1 MNQMHFKSIVLYM
14 TSSFLIIVFN
24 KQILTTYQFPS
35 VAPIMFL
42 QSLLSSIVFATQ
54 NPQKPSF
61 DIVPVCIINVANVF
75 FGLNAAGTL
84 NVAMFSALRRISVFM
99 TMLAQWLVFSQTPS
113 KKTAFSIVMMVLGAF
128 IAAADDLTFDFGGYT
143 YVTLNNILTVSSQIA
158 TKNTLKNG
166 WSKKSILFWTSMCS
180 VLVGGLIVTMTF
192 RPHDFEHWHETGFWF
207 ALTGSLLMGLI
218 INWASAWVIEK
229 NDALTLSVAGSTKSA
244 VLGLLV
250 CFGWFDN
257 SYQYSLMNFMGLQLS
272 TIASLW
278 YVYCKHLDT
287 K

>member
-1 MNQMHFKSIVLYM
+1 MHYKSIAAYM
-14 TSSFLIIVFN
+14 SSSFLIVIFN
-24 KQILTTYQFPS
+24 KQLLTSYNFPS
-35 VAPIMFL
+35 IAAIMLL
-42 QSLLSSIVFATQ
+42 QSILSSIFFATQ
-54 NPQKPSF
+54 QPQKLTL
-61 DIVPVCIINVANVF
+61 DILPVCIINVANVF
-75 FGLNAAGTL
+75 FGLNAAGSL
-84 NVAMFSALRRISVFM
+84 NVAMFTALRRMSVFM
-99 TMLAQWLVFSQTPS
+99 TMIAQWLVFSQPPS
-113 KKTAFSIVMMVLGAF
+113 IKTACSIVLMVLGAF
-128 IAAADDLTFDFGGYT
+128 VAAADDLTFDMGGYV
-143 YVTLNNILTVSSQIA
+143 YVSFNNILTVGSQIA
-158 TKNTLKNG
+158 TKNALEKEYTKH
-166 WSKKSILFWTSMCS
+166 SILFWTSMCS
-180 VLVGGLIVTMTF
+180 VLVGGLIVAMTF

-218 INWASAWVIEK
+218 INWAAAWVIEK